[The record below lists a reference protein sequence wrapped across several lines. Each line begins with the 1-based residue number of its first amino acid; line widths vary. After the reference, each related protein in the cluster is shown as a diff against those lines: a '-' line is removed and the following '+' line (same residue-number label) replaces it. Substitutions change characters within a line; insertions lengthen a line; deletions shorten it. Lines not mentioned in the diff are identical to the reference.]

1 MNAIEA
7 VNTMDAI
14 GGDTIFASL
23 AELGA
28 MLRGRKIS
36 SAELTK
42 EYLDRLERLG
52 PKYNAVAT
60 LTRSLGERQAAA
72 ADEKFRRGEI
82 ASPLQGIPFGVKD
95 LLATKGIRTTWG
107 SEPYRHQVFDY
118 DATVIEKLRGAGAVL
133 AAKLAMIPLAGGG
146 GYRYSSPHL
155 FGECKNP
162 WNVEY
167 WAGGSSSG
175 PTAAVS
181 AGLAPFAIGSETGG
195 SIVVAAAYTGIT
207 AVRPT
212 YGLVSRHGAMAL
224 SWTLDKLGPMCHS
237 AEDCGMVLAGIAGND
252 PKDPSSSGKGFAYPG
267 GAARPMREIRAGY
280 WPADFS
286 ESATAN
292 ARPAF
297 AAALQAFR
305 EMGLQMVEIKMPPN
319 PYRQVSG
326 VIAGS
331 ECSTVFKP
339 MIEDEARFNQIT
351 DPTQK
356 AGLKSGLD
364 IRATEYLQA
373 TRARRLIQQQIKEF
387 MTRVDVIVC
396 FTERGSAPRL
406 DSEAPARPAGAR
418 GGAGSNPPPSPPGNT
433 DLMAMSNL
441 LGLPGITLPCG
452 FTTDTHLPVA
462 LHVAGRPFEDL
473 LLIQIGAEYQ
483 RHTKWHLEHPKVG

>member
-1 MNAIEA
+1 
-7 VNTMDAI
+7 
-14 GGDTIFASL
+14 
-23 AELGA
+23 
-28 MLRGRKIS
+28 
-36 SAELTK
+36 
-42 EYLDRLERLG
+42 
-52 PKYNAVAT
+52 
-60 LTRSLGERQAAA
+60 
-72 ADEKFRRGEI
+72 
-82 ASPLQGIPFGVKD
+82 
-95 LLATKGIRTTWG
+95 
-107 SEPYRHQVFDY
+107 
-118 DATVIEKLRGAGAVL
+118 
-133 AAKLAMIPLAGGG
+133 AGGG

-305 EMGLQMVEIKMPPN
+305 EMGRSEEHTSELQ
-319 PYRQVSG
+319 SL
-326 VIAGS
+326 A
-331 ECSTVFKP
+331 
-339 MIEDEARFNQIT
+339 
-351 DPTQK
+351 
-356 AGLKSGLD
+356 
-364 IRATEYLQA
+364 YLVC
-373 TRARRLIQQQIKEF
+373 RL
-387 MTRVDVIVC
+387 
-396 FTERGSAPRL
+396 
-406 DSEAPARPAGAR
+406 
-418 GGAGSNPPPSPPGNT
+418 
-433 DLMAMSNL
+433 
-441 LGLPGITLPCG
+441 
-452 FTTDTHLPVA
+452 
-462 LHVAGRPFEDL
+462 
-473 LLIQIGAEYQ
+473 
-483 RHTKWHLEHPKVG
+483 